1 MQRGLNCSPFQAQKT
16 QSVEFIAPVTALSP
30 FLVRQYIEMINASD
44 LSKILDP
51 QYCLFNGAV
60 D

>member
-1 MQRGLNCSPFQAQKT
+1 MQRGLNCSPFEAQKT
-16 QSVEFIAPVTALSP
+16 QSVEFIAPVTVLSP

-44 LSKILDP
+44 QKFLTPL
-51 QYCLFNGAV
+51 YCLFNGAV